1 MNSTS
6 PVGVLGGTFDPIHFA
21 HLRLAQELAAA
32 IGLAKVLFIPAGTP
46 PHRGTPFVSAGHR
59 REMVRI
65 AIEGNALFELDERE
79 LHRDGPSYSF
89 DTLTGLR
96 AELGR
101 RPLCLLL
108 GADAFAALTTWH
120 RWEELFE
127 LAHLVVAHRP
137 GHVLGEVEASLPAAL
152 RKMTRQRLVPDAGAL
167 RQSPAGAVWMQE
179 TTGLDISATRIRAL
193 RAAGLSARYLLPD
206 RVLEYIE
213 RNHLY
218 KEHDAG

>member
-1 MNSTS
+1 LNSTS

-137 GHVLGEVEASLPAAL
+137 GHAPDSGLCRMPERCGKARRGRCGC
-152 RKMTRQRLVPDAGAL
+152 RKPPDWT
-167 RQSPAGAVWMQE
+167 SPPPG
-179 TTGLDISATRIRAL
+179 
-193 RAAGLSARYLLPD
+193 SARSALP
-206 RVLEYIE
+206 
-213 RNHLY
+213 
-218 KEHDAG
+218 G